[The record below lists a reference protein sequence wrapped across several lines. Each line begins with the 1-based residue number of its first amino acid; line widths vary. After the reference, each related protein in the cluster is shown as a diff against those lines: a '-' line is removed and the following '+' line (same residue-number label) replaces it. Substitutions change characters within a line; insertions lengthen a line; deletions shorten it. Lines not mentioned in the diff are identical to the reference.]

1 MSSSN
6 NRNSSN
12 LELYYTTYVK
22 WKSKADEGLPR
33 GTLVNALINSDKE
46 CFYFTTLTLVRKKLN
61 YESKGSLNPYNFIL

>member
-6 NRNSSN
+6 NKNSSN
-12 LELYYTTYVK
+12 LELNYTTDEK
-22 WKSKADEGLPR
+22 LKSKADEWPW

-46 CFYFTTLTLVRKKLN
+46 CFYFTTLTLDRKMLN